1 VSCYRR
7 KRYVCSQK
15 VSLLI
20 YLSFSPVPK
29 EGPTVALFPPT
40 PLPEPQNSS
49 FLHRLNN
56 CDTISAYTPKM
67 AFTARSKTTRSTPTL
82 TFETLILVDFSR
94 GAGQLLPLQDRQQA
108 LVDTN
113 VLLLGL
119 DHPNALFTHRV
130 DYAENVD
137 VVGYED
143 LLQDAIQADE
153 GTGATHA
160 GAATRISRRLYNE
173 TPTHLQW
180 TTMGRWSGATR
191 SLKAR
196 TNRTRVWG
204 GLGTPKSGHVVKW
217 K

>member
-1 VSCYRR
+1 MSIQTLIASCR
-7 KRYVCSQK
+7 
-15 VSLLI
+15 LAT
-20 YLSFSPVPK
+20 LSHP
-29 EGPTVALFPPT
+29 
-40 PLPEPQNSS
+40 
-49 FLHRLNN
+49 RLRN
-56 CDTISAYTPKM
+56 
-67 AFTARSKTTRSTPTL
+67 AFVI
-82 TFETLILVDFSR
+82 FETLILVDFSR

-160 GAATRISRRLYNE
+160 GAATRISRRL
-173 TPTHLQW
+173 
-180 TTMGRWSGATR
+180 
-191 SLKAR
+191 
-196 TNRTRVWG
+196 
-204 GLGTPKSGHVVKW
+204 
-217 K
+217 

>member
-1 VSCYRR
+1 
-7 KRYVCSQK
+7 VCSQK

-67 AFTARSKTTRSTPTL
+67 AFTARSKTTRSTPIL

-160 GAATRISRRLYNE
+160 GAAVD
-173 TPTHLQW
+173 HD
-180 TTMGRWSGATR
+180 GALVGSD
-191 SLKAR
+191 SLPEGSHEPHQS
-196 TNRTRVWG
+196 VGWV
-204 GLGTPKSGHVVKW
+204 GHAEIGPRGEMEVTDHSLLVAPAHHEL
-217 K
+217 